1 MRVKKPLFFQAQ
13 WGDVVTNH
21 PYRRPTFE
29 AFAKWWID
37 FKSVKGLEDYDVWLL
52 GSFAE
57 KHYGHYKGIP
67 RDLDIVLTG
76 DLKDEETL
84 KYIMQHGVKMGFD
97 NNILVDLA
105 WVTELHYH
113 DKWEPFCKI
122 RIGKTFTK
130 ILGDRVEVHEY
141 KGDDEKRLDCGLH
154 AFCYKEPPNSWFKC
168 FTRYQDGIYQNIRKD
183 VREIF
188 D

>member
-29 AFAKWWID
+29 AFAKWWMD
-37 FKSVKGLEDYDVWLL
+37 FKNVKGLEDYDVWLV

-76 DLKDEETL
+76 DLKDEEQL

-97 NNILVDLA
+97 NNLLDRFSIGQQNFTL
-105 WVTELHYH
+105 EY

-122 RIGKTFTK
+122 KIGKTFTK
-130 ILGDRVEVHEY
+130 IQGDRVSVHEY

-154 AFCYKEPPNSWFKC
+154 GHFATKNHLMDGSNALHDIKTVQYK
-168 FTRYQDGIYQNIRKD
+168 
-183 VREIF
+183 
-188 D
+188 